1 VAAYAR
7 RPSLAIP
14 ERVKYKRVSMAHNFL
29 IDKAPQYLQVTAAF
43 PSLHRRR
50 TIFRLG
56 EQKLN
61 DFSAGE
67 AKIGEKTIKT
77 IKFKV

>member
-1 VAAYAR
+1 
-7 RPSLAIP
+7 
-14 ERVKYKRVSMAHNFL
+14 M
-29 IDKAPQYLQVTAAF
+29 
-43 PSLHRRR
+43 
-50 TIFRLG
+50 IFRLG

-61 DFSAGE
+61 DFFVAE